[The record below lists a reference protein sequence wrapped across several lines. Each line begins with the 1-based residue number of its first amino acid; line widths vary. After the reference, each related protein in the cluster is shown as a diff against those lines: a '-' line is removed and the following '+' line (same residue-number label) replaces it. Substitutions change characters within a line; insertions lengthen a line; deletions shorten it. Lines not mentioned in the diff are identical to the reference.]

1 VPGRWRLILAGDK
14 PAPRWPAGAPFGGV
28 HGGCNVTTYHVQLFA
43 SLVPRTLWRGG
54 RITHTDVLT
63 LDDAALQASKHAGAE
78 IAVADFL
85 RAAARG
91 EIALHAVCPRAV
103 VMPPCREADKPLD
116 LPENSL
122 ATLPLTACKAL
133 ANRGE
138 ALWRTYDGFEAVQTI
153 VGNEL
158 CRFTRWQLA
167 DGEPDI
173 LTTLADCRVTGRDVH
188 TLADAFIG
196 AAVPATDT
204 APPATRPTWA
214 LVEPKRFP
222 GIRWPIF
229 LFLQRA
235 HAAGQ
240 TLPKA
245 RHVLDAWQLKKP
257 LDIAD
262 VMQDGVKFQ
271 DAKGVTHEASLR
283 AIQKAIDRLTK
294 PDRAT
299 KRPLS
304 AR

>member
-1 VPGRWRLILAGDK
+1 
-14 PAPRWPAGAPFGGV
+14 
-28 HGGCNVTTYHVQLFA
+28 VTTYHVPLFA

-54 RITHTDVLT
+54 RITHTDALT
-63 LDDAALQASKHAGAE
+63 LDDAARFASAHAGAE

-133 ANRGE
+133 ANTRA
-138 ALWRTYDGFEAVQTI
+138 ALWRTYDGFEAVETI
-153 VGNEL
+153 LGNER
-158 CRFTRWQLA
+158 CRFTRWQLP
-167 DGEPDI
+167 DGEPNF
-173 LTTLADCRVTGRDVH
+173 LTALGDCRVMGRDVH
-188 TLADAFIG
+188 ALADAFIG
-196 AAVPATDT
+196 EAVPAQNT
-204 APPATRPTWA
+204 ATPVPWPLA
-214 LVEPKRFP
+214 EPKRFP

-240 TLPKA
+240 PLPKA
-245 RHVLDAWQLKKP
+245 RDVLDAWQLKKP
-257 LDIAD
+257 FEIAD
-262 VMQDGVKFQ
+262 VMQDGVKFE
-271 DAKGVTHEASLR
+271 DNKGVMREASLR